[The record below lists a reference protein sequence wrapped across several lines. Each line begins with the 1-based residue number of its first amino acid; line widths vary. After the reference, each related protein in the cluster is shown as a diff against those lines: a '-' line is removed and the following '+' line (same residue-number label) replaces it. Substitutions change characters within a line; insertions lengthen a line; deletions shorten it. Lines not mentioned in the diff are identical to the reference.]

1 MWLLWFL
8 ELDQQVIFMNV
19 FREKVSF
26 YYIIFLMIKAVMESH
41 QNTPKES

>member
-19 FREKVSF
+19 FRGKVSF